1 MFRGLAANSRKASTR
16 FAPLVLGGLGV
27 ATGAVVYASDEIVPP
42 PHNHWSHSS
51 NFSTLDTAS
60 LRRGYE
66 VYRQVCSTC
75 HSLKLIHF
83 RNLVGV
89 THTEAQAVKLAA
101 SFEVPDGPNE
111 EGEMFTRKGKL
122 PDRFP
127 SPYPNDEF
135 ARNVNN
141 GSLPP
146 DLSCISK
153 ARHSGPDY
161 IYALLTGYDRKPPA
175 GYSKPGLYY
184 NPYFD
189 GGALAMKPPLTDGQI
204 EYEDGTPATV
214 SQMAKDVSTFLLW
227 CSEPETDARRKAGFQ
242 FIFAFGAMVAIAGY
256 YKRFAFASSK
266 TRRISWFA
274 PR

>member
-1 MFRGLAANSRKASTR
+1 MFRGLAGSARAV
-16 FAPLVLGGLGV
+16 APLLGLGAV
-27 ATGAVVYASDEIVPP
+27 SGAVAYANDEIVHP

-66 VYRQVCSTC
+66 VYRQVCSAC

-89 THTEAQAVKLAA
+89 THTEEQAAKLAA

-127 SPYPNDEF
+127 NPYPNDEF
-135 ARNVNN
+135 ARYAN
-141 GSLPP
+141 GGALPP
-146 DLSCISK
+146 DLSCMSK
-153 ARHSGPDY
+153 ARHNGPDY
-161 IYALLTGYDRKPPA
+161 IYALLTGYNREPPA
-175 GYSKPGLYY
+175 GFYKPGLYY

-189 GGALAMKPPLTDGQI
+189 GGALAMRPPLMDGQI

-227 CSEPETDARRKAGFQ
+227 CSEPETDSRRKAGFQ
-242 FIFAFGAMVAIAGY
+242 FLLAFIAMGAIGGY
-256 YKRFAFASSK
+256 YKRFAWASTK
-266 TRRISWFA
+266 TRRVSWFR
-274 PR
+274 PQK